1 MSIQHAFLAVLHG
14 NISWMLIK
22 CKGLCENHIFSD
34 HALGLM
40 IEEDSILEIFIKN
53 IEKKEFNQIIT
64 RKMYN

>member
-1 MSIQHAFLAVLHG
+1 
-14 NISWMLIK
+14 MLIK

-53 IEKKEFNQIIT
+53 REERFQSNNHT
-64 RKMYN
+64 